1 MPKSTAGSI
10 KRNAPGRARAKASAR
25 KNRLG
30 IQSVEVA
37 SAILRALIDAGRAVP
52 LRELAR
58 RAGMHPGKTHRYL
71 VSLVRTELLS
81 QDPVSGHYGF
91 GPLALAVGLG
101 AMREVD
107 VFRCAAELLPRLR
120 DEIDETVM
128 LLIWGADG
136 PLVYHF
142 EESARPVFM
151 NVRIG
156 STVPMLR
163 TAAGQVFGAFL
174 PRSRTGPILERER
187 RALSTSGQALD
198 ERSTEQAFEAA
209 RRTNLASVE
218 GNLLPGVSALASA
231 VFDHRGRIAAV
242 IGALGRSEEMDISPE
257 GRMAAA
263 VLRTAGE
270 ISRRLGYSNQ
280 PAHGQQGPDAL
291 ATSDQTGRAAS
302 PQL

>member
-1 MPKSTAGSI
+1 MPKSNAASGKRPAGRRS
-10 KRNAPGRARAKASAR
+10 KGLPK
-25 KNRLG
+25 KLRLG

-37 SAILRALIDAGRAVP
+37 SAILHALIDAGRAVP
-52 LRELAR
+52 LRELAK

-81 QDPVSGHYGF
+81 QDAVSGHYGF

-107 VFRCAAELLPRLR
+107 VIRCAAELLPRLR

-163 TAAGQVFGAFL
+163 TAAGQIFGAFL
-174 PRSRTGPILERER
+174 PRSRTGPVLEKEL
-187 RALSTSGQALD
+187 RALAASGQAPD
-198 ERSTEQAFEAA
+198 ERSVEQAFEAA

-231 VFDHRGRIAAV
+231 VFDHRGRVAAV
-242 IGALGRSEEMDISPE
+242 IGALGRSEEMDVSPK
-257 GRMAAA
+257 GSMAAA
-263 VLRTAGE
+263 VLRAATE
-270 ISRRLGYSNQ
+270 ISRRLGYSNPPMHGSA
-280 PAHGQQGPDAL
+280 PAAPPDRA
-291 ATSDQTGRAAS
+291 GRATT